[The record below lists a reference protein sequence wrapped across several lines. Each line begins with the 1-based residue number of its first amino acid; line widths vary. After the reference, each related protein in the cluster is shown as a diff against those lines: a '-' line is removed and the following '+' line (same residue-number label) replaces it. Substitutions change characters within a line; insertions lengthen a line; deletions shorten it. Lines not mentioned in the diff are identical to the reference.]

1 MACYPSGNLRDI
13 AFLGVYRRFCGVL
26 LFRRVF
32 GRVFCSVRSAAS
44 VRQIGGV
51 LISRAY
57 LEAIQDRR
65 VDGLQPAGALETISA
80 ESVQLYVEK
89 ADTRRILRR
98 MTA

>member
-1 MACYPSGNLRDI
+1 MFSVGNRRDI
-13 AFLGVYRRFCGVL
+13 AFLSVFRRFCGVL
-26 LFRRVF
+26 LFRHVF
-32 GRVFCSVRSAAS
+32 DRVFCSMRSAAS

-65 VDGLQPAGALETISA
+65 VDGLQPAGALETIAAASM
-80 ESVQLYVEK
+80 QLYVEK